1 MKELTPSE
9 LQSFIERLANDAL
22 KHLEELGYSALY
34 RQRCQ
39 GTWRAF
45 LRFVGQ
51 KADETQF
58 SEALVSQFLAGYGLA
73 SEDLSNNG
81 LTDRQRRLRM
91 AMRILLEF
99 SLHGCFQ
106 RHRGYPEP
114 IQPPATFEGVLQDFE
129 TFCRTRCRDSV
140 PTLRTR
146 RLDITRFLLFLDARH
161 IQTLDELQPGHLS
174 DFLRSRAHL
183 KPATLSAVA
192 SNLRSF
198 LRYSLMA
205 GLLPRDLSAH
215 VPTVRIPTDA
225 HVPTVW
231 RAEEVE
237 ALLTAVDRSSPQG
250 RRDYAILLLA
260 ARLGLRAGDI
270 RTLRL
275 DDIRWQTARLEIT
288 QSKTGTPLSLPLSEE
303 IGQALI
309 DYLRY
314 GRPVSPYRE
323 VFLRAM
329 APPVPFS
336 SANSLYH
343 IITFYR
349 RRAGIKLPAQNRKGL
364 HGLRHT
370 VATRLL
376 EVDTP
381 LEVISDIMGHLS
393 PNSTR
398 RYIKVDIEA
407 LRTAALDIE
416 EQNYA

>member
-9 LQSFIERLANDAL
+9 LQSYIERLTNDAL
-22 KHLEELGYSALY
+22 KHLEELGYSPLY

-39 GTWRAF
+39 GTWRTF
-45 LRFVGQ
+45 LRFVCQ
-51 KADETQF
+51 DANERRF
-58 SEALVSQFLAGYGLA
+58 SEALVTQFLASFDMAPEGPPGK
-73 SEDLSNNG
+73 G
-81 LTDRQRRLRM
+81 LTYRQRRIRM

-114 IQPPATFEGVLQDFE
+114 IKPPATFEGVLQDFE
-129 TFCRTRCRDSV
+129 TFCRTHYRDK
-140 PTLRTR
+140 PRTLRTR

-161 IQTLDELQPGHLS
+161 LQALDELQPSHLS

-183 KPATLSAVA
+183 KPTTLSSVA
-192 SNLRSF
+192 STLRSF
-198 LRYSLMA
+198 LRYALMT
-205 GLLPRDLSAH
+205 GLLPQDLSAH
-215 VPTVRIPTDA
+215 VPTVRVPTDA
-225 HVPTVW
+225 HIPTVW

-250 RRDYAILLLA
+250 KRDYAILLLA

-275 DDIRWQTARLEIT
+275 DDIRWETARLEIT

-314 GRPVSPYRE
+314 GRPATPYRE

-329 APPVPFS
+329 APLVPFS

-349 RRAGIKLPAQNRKGL
+349 RRAGIALPAQNRKGL
-364 HGLRHT
+364 HALRHT

-398 RYIKVDIEA
+398 RYTKVAIEA

-416 EQNYA
+416 EWNHA